1 MNRSIITFKD
11 VTVAFNKRM
20 ILGRVSFEVRLGDFV
35 YIVGKTGAGKST
47 LLKLLYADCMP
58 IAGKVQV
65 GDFIVNELP
74 EKEIPMLRRK
84 LGIVFQDF
92 QLLPDRDI
100 YNNILFALKAT
111 GWRDRSAIKRRINEV
126 LMMVGLSG
134 KARSFPHQ
142 MSGGE
147 QQRAAIARALINDPI
162 VLVADEPTGNLDPE
176 ATAHVMEILKKIN
189 LAGTAVMMATHEYPI
204 IRDYPSRVLEVT
216 EHQLFDHPS
225 PESFL
230 SSFNLSSS

>member
-1 MNRSIITFKD
+1 
-11 VTVAFNKRM
+11 M
-20 ILGRVSFEVRLGDFV
+20 ILGRISFEVRLGDFV

-58 IAGKVQV
+58 VAGKVQV
-65 GDFIVNELP
+65 GDFVVNELV
-74 EKEIPMLRRK
+74 EKQIPMLRRK

-111 GWRDRSAIKRRINEV
+111 GWRDKASIKRRINEV
-126 LMMVGLSG
+126 LMMVGLAG

-176 ATAHVMEILKKIN
+176 ATAQVMGILKKIN

-204 IRDYPSRVLEVT
+204 IRDYPSRVLEVS
-216 EHQLFDHPS
+216 EHQLFDHAT

-230 SSFNLSSS
+230 SSFNLSNS